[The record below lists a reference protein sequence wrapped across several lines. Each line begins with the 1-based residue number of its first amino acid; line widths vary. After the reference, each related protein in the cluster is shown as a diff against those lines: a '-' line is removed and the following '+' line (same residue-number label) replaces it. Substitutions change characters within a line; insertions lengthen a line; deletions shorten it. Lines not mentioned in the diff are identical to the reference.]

1 MRHDT
6 GMVSCRFSFV
16 VLYGKTWYGMCFGG
30 VMKTKIKV
38 ENSNEKE
45 SALKGSALAEKIC
58 GSTLLKELENY
69 HLEPETIRY
78 VACSDME
85 DEYRFADGFVI
96 LATEKLAVA
105 RYPADNAEHTFG
117 GYARKNSSKG
127 HPAIRIYDLCTVEK
141 LDVLR
146 HVSSG
151 ELMGVIDGVEYRL
164 ARFSNSRLGEFLRL
178 KDNLEKVK
186 KGEDLT
192 VEDVQGTK
200 KQECCPNCGTL
211 YPDQER
217 RVCPKCMDK
226 KSIFIRL
233 FGYFKG
239 YKAKIAVMCL
249 CYVVSAVLNMVYPY
263 LSGTILYDRVLSKD
277 EHFLELTG
285 LPGGRFMLLLLV
297 AVLTMLISKILIQ
310 AAGILHGYMT
320 SQIVPEVIGRLKG
333 EVFSSMGRLSIS
345 FYNSRQTGGLMT
357 RVLDDAGEISSFFI
371 DGVPYF
377 IINVLTVIMTAV
389 IMFRINAILA
399 VVSLILLPVM
409 MYLSYNMMPRLWSFY
424 GKRHRA
430 SRRLNSQI
438 NDNITGARVVKAFG
452 KEDEEMKRF
461 EKTNAGV
468 REAELAVAS
477 YDNRFNILYNAG
489 ENLTSFAV
497 WGIGAALVLS
507 NTNMELG
514 VLITFTGYVS
524 QLNGPL
530 DFMSFMFRWFTNC
543 MNASQRIFEI
553 IDAVPQVREQE
564 EPVTLP
570 EVKGEIEL
578 KGVTFGYEP
587 NKPVLKNISFHVEAG
602 QMLGI
607 VGRSGAGKST
617 LVNLIS
623 RLYDPDEGSI
633 YLDGIDIRKLSFK
646 QLRSSIAMVSQ
657 ETYVFMGTVA
667 ENIAYARPDATR
679 AEIIRAAKLAS
690 AHDFICKMPEGYDT
704 LIGSSGRSLSGGEK
718 QRLSIARAIL
728 ADPKILILDEATAAV
743 DTETEQSIQRS
754 LELLTKGRTT
764 LSIAHR
770 LSTLKNADFLIVIDD
785 GKLTED
791 GTHAQLI
798 EKKGTYYKLMELQT
812 KALAMRGLE

>member
-1 MRHDT
+1 
-6 GMVSCRFSFV
+6 
-16 VLYGKTWYGMCFGG
+16 
-30 VMKTKIKV
+30 MKTKIRI
-38 ENSNEKE
+38 ENTNENVT
-45 SALKGSALAEKIC
+45 ALKGRALAEKIC
-58 GSTLLKELENY
+58 GSAVLKKLEDY
-69 HLEPETIRY
+69 HLDPETIRY

-85 DEYRFADGFVI
+85 DEYRFADGFVV
-96 LATEKLAVA
+96 LAAEKLAVV
-105 RYPADNAEHTFG
+105 RYPADGRERDFG
-117 GYARKNSSKG
+117 GYARRNHG
-127 HPAIRIYDLCTVEK
+127 AGEPAVMIYNLCAVGK

-164 ARFSNSRLGEFLRL
+164 ARFSNSRIGEFLRL

-186 KGEDLT
+186 RGEELTAEDLY
-192 VEDVQGTK
+192 GSK
-200 KQECCPNCGTL
+200 KQECCPTCGTL

-226 KSIFIRL
+226 KSIFVRL
-233 FGYFKG
+233 FAYFRG
-239 YKAKIAVMCL
+239 YKAKIAVMAL

-263 LSGTILYDRVLSKD
+263 LSGTILYDRVLAKD
-277 EHFLELTG
+277 EHFLELVG
-285 LPGGRFMLLLLV
+285 LPGGRFTLLLLA
-297 AVLTMLISKILIQ
+297 AVITMFVSKVLIQ
-310 AAGILHGYMT
+310 AAGILHGYLT
-320 SQIVPEVIGRLKG
+320 SQIVPEVIGRLKS
-333 EVFSSMGRLSIS
+333 EVFSSMGKLSIS

-357 RVLDDAGEISSFFI
+357 RVLDDASEITSFFI

-377 IINVLTVIMTAV
+377 IINVLTVIMTAI

-409 MYLSYNMMPRLWSFY
+409 MYISYSMMPRLWSFY

-468 REAELAVAS
+468 REAELAVAA

-507 NTNMELG
+507 NTNLELG

-530 DFMSFMFRWFTNC
+530 DFMSYMFRWFTNC

-553 IDAVPQVREQE
+553 IDAVPQVREPE
-564 EPVTLP
+564 EPVVLP
-570 EVKGEIEL
+570 EVHGAL
-578 KGVTFGYEP
+578 RLDHVTFGYEP
-587 NKPVLKNISFHVEAG
+587 NKPVLKDMTFEVGAG

-607 VGRSGAGKST
+607 VGKSGAGKST

-633 YLDGIDIRKLSFK
+633 YLDGVDIKKLGFG

-679 AEIIRAAKLAS
+679 AQIIRAAKLAS

-743 DTETEQSIQRS
+743 DTETEAAIQRS
-754 LELLTKGRTT
+754 LELLVKGRTT

-770 LSTLKNADFLIVIDD
+770 LSTLKNADFLIVIDE
-785 GKLTED
+785 GKLAEE
-791 GTHAQLI
+791 GTHAELT
-798 EKKGTYYKLMELQT
+798 EKKGIYYKLMELQT
-812 KALAMRGLE
+812 KALAMRGLED